1 MDTDYWEDRWATGDT
16 PWQLEQVNPLLQRF
30 LPDLQLPVG
39 SRVLVPLCGQSL
51 DMLWLRDQGYEVVGI
66 ELAEQSIRGFLQHHD
81 LLAETA
87 AFDWGTRYAV
97 SGLHLLCA
105 DIFALEAAD
114 VGPVDLIWDRAALV
128 ALPAEMRADY
138 VRQLLALTPTRPPL
152 LCWTLEYEQPQ
163 MAGPPF
169 SVWLDEVE
177 HLLGDKATV
186 TTLLHRDSLARSPGF
201 REAGVSALHERLWLA
216 QWRDR

>member
-30 LPDLQLPVG
+30 LPDLQVASG

-51 DMLWLRDQGYEVVGI
+51 DMLWLRDQGYQVVGI
-66 ELAEQSIRGFLQHHD
+66 ELSEQSIRGFLEHHD
-81 LLAETA
+81 LQAEKA
-87 AFDWGTRYAV
+87 SFDWGIRYALP
-97 SGLHLLCA
+97 GLDLLHA
-105 DIFALEAAD
+105 DIFALDAVQ

-128 ALPAEMRADY
+128 ALPQAMRADY
-138 VRQLLALTPTRPPL
+138 IRQLMALTPTRPPL
-152 LCWTLEYEQPQ
+152 LCWTLEYEQQ
-163 MAGPPF
+163 QVAGPPF

-177 HLLGDKATV
+177 RLLGRDAAV

-201 REAGVSALHERLWLA
+201 REAGVSALQERLWLA